1 MLYETAS
8 RSTGAAAL
16 GAMDAI
22 GGWWMASMDVRDAA
36 EVVGVVGIVF
46 LLYLV
51 RAYGIAP
58 FATLL
63 AFDAGLNLAGVLL
76 LRAVSDLA
84 IAWLLYL
91 GIVCWQRA
99 RADRPA
105 GRVARWL
112 ARVREQIGH
121 GNVFVNFVAANYFL
135 NTYVVFGTV
144 VALPQA
150 RRRAFAGALLGDLAS
165 FVIDLAAILGLSA
178 LLGGSR
184 TTLSLAITAVTIGLA
199 AANHLLR
206 RRIQTTATA

>member
-1 MLYETAS
+1 
-8 RSTGAAAL
+8 
-16 GAMDAI
+16 
-22 GGWWMASMDVRDAA
+22 MASMDVRDAA

-84 IAWLLYL
+84 LAWLLYL
-91 GIVCWQRA
+91 GIACWQRA
-99 RADRPA
+99 RDDRPVGRA
-105 GRVARWL
+105 GRWL
-112 ARVREQIGH
+112 AGVREQIGH

-144 VALPQA
+144 ATLPQA
-150 RRRAFAGALLGDLAS
+150 RRRAFAGALVGDLAS

-199 AANHLLR
+199 AANHLLH
-206 RRIQTTATA
+206 RRIQATATA